1 MKLYD
6 NDILYIGT
14 GNDLTISHD
23 GSNSIIEDSGTGSL
37 YLKTDSHIYMLDASN
52 NTMLEAVSGGKIQ
65 LRYNNETRF
74 ETINTGCLATSDT
87 TSHPGVLKVK
97 CTVGASS
104 QGYIGFEYGGGPTS
118 GGGISRNGTSQTPE
132 FYSGSDRRIKKDIV
146 NLGGT
151 LSKLNQIQIKSFG
164 YKDDPD
170 AAGIGPIAQDL
181 ISVFPDKVT
190 KSDGDDGT
198 GDTVPDGA
206 EPWTVGTGFTWEIIK
221 AIQELSAENEILKT
235 KVAALESA

>member
-1 MKLYD
+1 
-6 NDILYIGT
+6 
-14 GNDLTISHD
+14 
-23 GSNSIIEDSGTGSL
+23 
-37 YLKTDSHIYMLDASN
+37 MLDASN

-118 GGGISRNGTSQTPE
+118 NGGISRDGSSQSLE

-146 NLGGT
+146 DLPNQLD
-151 LSKLNQIQIKSFG
+151 KINQIQLKTFG
-164 YKDDPD
+164 YKNDPD
-170 AAGIGPIAQDL
+170 ASGRGPIAQDL
-181 ISVFPDKVT
+181 INIYPNKVT

-206 EPWTVGTGFTWEIIK
+206 EPWNIGTNFTWEIIK